1 MQHEQ
6 NFNQDLNQDLVCEL
20 ADLLDG
26 FSRELRQLVL
36 EHQHT
41 YTLSPLLDA
50 EGVAELLGLSVSKI
64 REMCM
69 KNEIPHIP
77 FGRSVRFDPTALKL
91 WWEKLQKGGE

>member
-41 YTLSPLLDA
+41 YTLTHLLDA
-50 EGVAELLGLSVSKI
+50 ERTAELLGLSVSKI

-69 KNEIPHIP
+69 KDEIPHIP
-77 FGRSVRFDPTALKL
+77 FGRSIRFDPNGLQV
-91 WWEKLQKGGE
+91 WWGKLQKGGA

>member
-6 NFNQDLNQDLVCEL
+6 TNRPRLDTNLVNKL

-26 FSRELRQLVL
+26 FSRELRQLAL
-36 EHQHT
+36 EHKQT
-41 YTLSPLLDA
+41 YTLSSLLDA
-50 EGVAELLGLSVSKI
+50 EGAAKLLGLSVSKI

-69 KNEIPHIP
+69 KDEIPHIP
-77 FGRSVRFDPTALKL
+77 FGRSIRFDPTALKI

>member
-1 MQHEQ
+1 MQNE
-6 NFNQDLNQDLVCEL
+6 NTNRPSLDSDLVNTL

-41 YTLSPLLDA
+41 YTLSHLLDA
-50 EGVAELLGLSVSKI
+50 EGAAELLGLSVSKI

-69 KNEIPHIP
+69 KDEIPHIP
-77 FGRSVRFDPTALKL
+77 IGRAVRFDPNGLKL
-91 WWEKLQKGGE
+91 WWGKLQKGGE

>member
-6 NFNQDLNQDLVCEL
+6 NDKPAFDTELVTKL

-41 YTLSPLLDA
+41 YTLTHLLDA
-50 EGVAELLGLSVSKI
+50 EGAAKLLGLSVSKI

-69 KNEIPHIP
+69 KDEIPHIP
-77 FGRSVRFDPTALKL
+77 IGRSVRFDPTALKV
-91 WWEKLQKGGE
+91 WWGKLQKGGE